1 MSNCKSKGKLGLK
14 VFLNVVLPVV
24 DMASDFYFT
33 GDMFLKGQWI
43 IGLISGMGFVVQQFA
58 IFFIY

>member
-1 MSNCKSKGKLGLK
+1 MSNYKKKGKLGVK

-33 GDMFLKGQWI
+33 LDMFLKGQWI
-43 IGLISGMGFVVQQFA
+43 IGLISGKGFVLK
-58 IFFIY
+58 